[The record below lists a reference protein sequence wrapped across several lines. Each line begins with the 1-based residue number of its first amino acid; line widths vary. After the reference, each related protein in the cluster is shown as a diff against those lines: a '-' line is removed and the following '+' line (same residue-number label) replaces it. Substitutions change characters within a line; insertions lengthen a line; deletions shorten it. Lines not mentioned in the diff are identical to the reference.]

1 MKQCIL
7 LILVVTCSAISATLP
22 GYRPQD
28 LGRRGVV
35 PADIR
40 TLAAALS
47 LDGDDVQQAHAAMSA
62 YRDAMETGVLKARA
76 EIGSFVVTGAV
87 EHANSVSVRRE
98 MLDAVRDQI
107 DTRQRSGEFLGDAN
121 AMREAYEEAM
131 AEAERELS
139 ETREAGAQLPGWG
152 DAFRDQAAVLSEW
165 YDISDA
171 HLQAVRAS
179 LAQIAGEERQ
189 EAFDRWWLDTLLE
202 RSIKHGRLAGERLD
216 PYVPLKNLVL
226 EDEASL
232 KFGGGSVITV
242 PIGTLCAMLAD
253 VRRAWRE
260 SHWPLLNARDIA
272 VRELP
277 IFAADAID
285 RGKIGSWRRAVEQA
299 IAAREAVRD
308 HAWQGVQ
315 ELAILL
321 DDVSKAAF
329 MNASMKLAY
338 PAITRR
344 DRAMRVLLSAI
355 ARPDLEESQRAM
367 AMALQLEH
375 QSLVSEVQ
383 SRHLSAVLAD
393 EGQLLV
399 DQDVMRVLSYFPG
412 TKIGRK
418 GTPHLEASSA
428 ERKKFTADTMARLQS
443 ILTAEQ
449 WKQLP
454 GTRTQPVRD

>member
-1 MKQCIL
+1 MKLCIL
-7 LILVVTCSAISATLP
+7 LILAMSCSAFSATLP

-28 LGRRGVV
+28 LGRRGVA

-47 LDGDDVQQAHAAMSA
+47 LDGDDVQQAHAAMNA
-62 YRDAMETGVLKARA
+62 YQDAMETGVLKARA
-76 EIGSFVVTGAV
+76 EIGAFVVTGAA

-152 DAFRDQAAVLSEW
+152 EAFRGQAAVLSEW

-171 HLQAVRAS
+171 HLQAVRAA

-189 EAFDRWWLDTLLE
+189 EAFEQWWLDTLLE

-216 PYVPLKNLVL
+216 PDVPLASLVL
-226 EDEASL
+226 EDE
-232 KFGGGSVITV
+232 V
-242 PIGTLCAMLAD
+242 TLTD

-260 SHWPLLNARDIA
+260 SHWPLLDARDIA

-285 RGKIGSWRRAVEQA
+285 RGKIGSWRRAVERA

-315 ELAILL
+315 ERAILL
-321 DDVSKAAF
+321 DDVSTAAYV
-329 MNASMKLAY
+329 NASMKLAY

-355 ARPDLEESQRAM
+355 ARPDLDESQRAM
-367 AMALQLEH
+367 TMALQLEH

-399 DQDVMRVLSYFPG
+399 DQDVMRVSSYFPG
-412 TKIGRK
+412 TKISRR
-418 GTPHLEASSA
+418 GTPRLDVSSA
-428 ERKKFTADTMARLQS
+428 ERKKFTADTMTRLQS

-449 WKQLP
+449 WNQLP